1 MKTRT
6 FGLIIFFVGV
16 AVMLVSPI
24 NGFRTMAGMKEFGV
38 TTYYESLSTFER
50 FLLTFMGMGLTVGGV
65 VTCVGA
71 ALYGGF
77 RGSRAAVFL
86 VGAALTMLLLFFFDK
101 VFGIEESGLFFGLGG
116 TAIMLLFAAAT
127 YLWARHRFRLR
138 GAGRTAAD
146 LQLAGY
152 FFFFMAA
159 AYT

>member
-1 MKTRT
+1 
-6 FGLIIFFVGV
+6 
-16 AVMLVSPI
+16 
-24 NGFRTMAGMKEFGV
+24 MAGMKELGV
-38 TTYYESLSTFER
+38 TAYYETLSGFER

-71 ALYGGF
+71 ALYGGL
-77 RGSRAAVFL
+77 RGSRLATFSAGVVITL
-86 VGAALTMLLLFFFDK
+86 LLLFSFDK
-101 VFGIEESGLFFGLGG
+101 VFGLEESGLFFGVGG
-116 TAIMLLFAAAT
+116 TAIMALFAAAAF
-127 YLWARHRFRLR
+127 LWARHRFRLE